1 MTVLI
6 ENVFPAGVT
15 VELLDTVTDDMGVDA
30 ELPIGAVVH
39 VHFEK
44 GGRAHG
50 IDVWDSVEAYERFLE
65 STPLPAIARA
75 APAMGLD
82 PAELGQPE
90 VKITEVHR
98 LVH

>member
-1 MTVLI
+1 MH
-6 ENVFPAGVT
+6 A
-15 VELLDTVTDDMGVDA
+15 
-30 ELPIGAVVH
+30 
-39 VHFEK
+39 HFEE

-50 IDVWDSVEAYERFLE
+50 IDVWDSVEVYERFVE
-65 STPLPAIARA
+65 STLLPAIGRA
-75 APAMGLD
+75 AAGMGLD